1 MFNKKINYFSVFL
14 LVLIICNFFHIFNYF
29 TFPIK
34 RFVFIPNL
42 TVDMN
47 IYFFL
52 VPCIFLFLIHK
63 KIIFKN
69 DKVLFYFVC
78 IFAYYLIKEY
88 LYTGSFYFLNLT
100 GPYSLMTINFINLI
114 VGYYLIIWIFKNIDL
129 KKISLSIKI
138 TFILFSIL
146 LIYYILVANLFVI
159 QFNFQDS
166 SWKLTDWF
174 RGQSTFTSNSILY
187 AYSFLFFITFE
198 FSKYKKD
205 KFIYFIVYCLI
216 FYFYL
221 DYNHSRSGLIIF
233 ILIFLY
239 FFLNIIDDRTYR
251 SVSLVLLIIIFI
263 FSYNHLTKTISN
275 QFNSIKISTDI
286 LNQTDNLDTYSFD
299 EDEIKRN
306 YPGLQSYG
314 EIESNII
321 RIGTIY
327 QISEKFLNDKKKI
340 IFGMSAKEA
349 FDSKILNYSNHS
361 LLIYLI
367 SIFGLFIFIIS
378 IYFLIFLIGLKKFKK
393 NQSFFLLTFLLILIL
408 MNDKVYSYYS
418 IIIYLLLNKN
428 INLTKLNEKN

>member
-1 MFNKKINYFSVFL
+1 M
-14 LVLIICNFFHIFNYF
+14 
-29 TFPIK
+29 
-34 RFVFIPNL
+34 
-42 TVDMN
+42 
-47 IYFFL
+47 
-52 VPCIFLFLIHK
+52 
-63 KIIFKN
+63 
-69 DKVLFYFVC
+69 
-78 IFAYYLIKEY
+78 
-88 LYTGSFYFLNLT
+88 
-100 GPYSLMTINFINLI
+100 
-114 VGYYLIIWIFKNIDL
+114 
-129 KKISLSIKI
+129 
-138 TFILFSIL
+138 
-146 LIYYILVANLFVI
+146 
-159 QFNFQDS
+159 
-166 SWKLTDWF
+166 
-174 RGQSTFTSNSILY
+174 
-187 AYSFLFFITFE
+187 
-198 FSKYKKD
+198 
-205 KFIYFIVYCLI
+205 
-216 FYFYL
+216 
-221 DYNHSRSGLIIF
+221 
-233 ILIFLY
+233 
-239 FFLNIIDDRTYR
+239 NIIDDRTYR